1 MEIVDA
7 QIHVFDEDNE
17 RYPWSRGPEFER
29 RQHSITPFRYE
40 EALAAMD
47 EAGVAAAALVIPGT
61 YGNENGYLL
70 EAAARHPDRFAVV
83 GRIASSGPDVASR
96 LAAWV
101 AASPAVVGMRVVVRS
116 AAANERW
123 DRGDFLPMFTACAE
137 LGFPVCVNVPGKLAG
152 IASLAARLPT
162 LPILIDHL
170 GVAGPPTTPLHAGTL
185 EPLTDVIALARFPNV
200 SIKATGVS
208 NLSTE
213 PFPFRDIWPPL
224 LRVISAYGPE
234 RVMWGSDITRI
245 LHPYAETV
253 AYLAELPGLTED
265 DRALIY
271 GGNTRRI
278 LRWPAPART

>member
-17 RYPWSRGPEFER
+17 KYPWSRGAEFER
-29 RQHSITPFRYE
+29 RKHSTTPFRYE

-47 EAGVAAAALVIPGT
+47 EAGVAAAVLVIPGT

-70 EAAARHPDRFAVV
+70 EAAARHPGRFAVV
-83 GRIASSGPDVASR
+83 GRIDSTGPDVASR
-96 LAAWV
+96 LTAWV
-101 AASPAVVGMRVVVRS
+101 AGAPAVVGMRVVVRS

-137 LGFPVCVNVPGKLAG
+137 LGFPVCVNAPGKLSG
-152 IASLAARLPT
+152 IADLAARLPG

-170 GVAGPPTTPLHAGTL
+170 GVAGPPTTPLHADTL
-185 EPLTDVIALARFPNV
+185 APLDDVIGLARFPNV

-213 PFPFRDIWPPL
+213 AFPFRDVWQPFM
-224 LRVISAYGPE
+224 RVVEAFGAD

-253 AYLAELPGLTED
+253 GYVAEIPGLTD
-265 DRALIY
+265 DERALIY

-278 LRWPAPART
+278 LRWPVS